1 MTGHFP
7 SVTFFSKTLCN
18 HEKTWNEPSLLKK
31 LFYVIFFLTFADL
44 FTQCLTPF
52 PALPSLLIW
61 KCCFAFPFIDAWFTL
76 CTLVIRHICFLHF
89 LKARYALFPPLRRAF
104 VPKTLSLQ
112 LDSAMRRWELW
123 KSFTSS
129 SSTSTAGLCYFEVFK
144 YFYFLAVYTFYSKRP
159 FKTHIFH
166 MLR

>member
-1 MTGHFP
+1 MLD
-7 SVTFFSKTLCN
+7 SVSRSAFLVNLKVLLC
-18 HEKTWNEPSLLKK
+18 
-31 LFYVIFFLTFADL
+31 
-44 FTQCLTPF
+44 
-52 PALPSLLIW
+52 
-61 KCCFAFPFIDAWFTL
+61 FPFYQ
-76 CTLVIRHICFLHF
+76 CVIHSLYISNHICFLHF
-89 LKARYALFPPLRRAF
+89 LKARYTLFPPLRRTF

-144 YFYFLAVYTFYSKRP
+144 YFDFLAVYTFYSKRP

-166 MLR
+166 MLRQFISIHLESIIHMACMAQLIARQCFFSYLLLRLKVSVLVHLLFA